1 MAIPCGCVG
10 FRIVRFLDVMGSQ
23 PRGESSA
30 HTATISPIEETSS
43 QTEGEKAKIET
54 EEKEIADANV
64 EKELET
70 KPIPITIVRP
80 TTKPTHET
88 KIIGSSS
95 RPQLTDSIL
104 EVQVPHPESSHATP
118 KPDRGKGITRN
129 TDEPPRKLV
138 PASTK
143 VRQDPNAPVLVVHEE
158 ATKAGVDPKALSS
171 KKGGLEFL
179 KIQDAKMNILK
190 IESLE
195 KLTKAKE
202 LGKKRIDQYRWT
214 TTSRLKPEIIYF
226 YTSKH

>member
-1 MAIPCGCVG
+1 MTKIEDTQAYIQSDLTSLKQDTSK
-10 FRIVRFLDVMGSQ
+10 IKAMM
-23 PRGESSA
+23 GESSA
-30 HTATISPIEETSS
+30 HTATISPIEETPS

-118 KPDRGKGITRN
+118 KPDRGKGIARD
-129 TDEPPRKLV
+129 TD
-138 PASTK
+138 
-143 VRQDPNAPVLVVHEE
+143 
-158 ATKAGVDPKALSS
+158 
-171 KKGGLEFL
+171 
-179 KIQDAKMNILK
+179 
-190 IESLE
+190 
-195 KLTKAKE
+195 
-202 LGKKRIDQYRWT
+202 
-214 TTSRLKPEIIYF
+214 
-226 YTSKH
+226 